1 MSSEETSNMI
11 NWLPDACP
19 HSLQTLLFS
28 HNIYASLYRASSLNR
43 LSWDEVLRLWQ
54 KNMAWKKKLQI
65 QKAYFSFC
73 TRLCFG
79 EKQVNVSRWRP
90 AMYSS
95 KFRGSSIFSGS
106 LPRRNYTNE
115 MVKNMNKTNCPLRT
129 YPHIWGCQFYF
140 LHLNLWMYLNCTFAV
155 ILYMQGQWL
164 HCFRVKC
171 CQLLS
176 DVPLFQVS
184 GDGPL
189 SHQLLVSHRAVQSQ
203 LLELC

>member
-1 MSSEETSNMI
+1 M
-11 NWLPDACP
+11 
-19 HSLQTLLFS
+19 
-28 HNIYASLYRASSLNR
+28 
-43 LSWDEVLRLWQ
+43 
-54 KNMAWKKKLQI
+54 K
-65 QKAYFSFC
+65 YFSCDRKTWRERKSYKFRKHISASVLGC
-73 TRLCFG
+73 ALVK
-79 EKQVNVSRWRP
+79 KQVNVSRWRP

-115 MVKNMNKTNCPLRT
+115 MVKNMNKTYCPLRT
-129 YPHIWGCQFYF
+129 YTHIWGCQFYF
-140 LHLNLWMYLNCTFAV
+140 LHLNLWMYLNCTIAV